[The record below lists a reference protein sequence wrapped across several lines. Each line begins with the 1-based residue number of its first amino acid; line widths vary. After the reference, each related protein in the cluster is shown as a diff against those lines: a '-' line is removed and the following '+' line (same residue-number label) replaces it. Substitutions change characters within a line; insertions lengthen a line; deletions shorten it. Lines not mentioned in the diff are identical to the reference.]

1 MGLRKRLSN
10 IGDKVSSYLLPVFL
24 ILCMFAVVIF
34 IGIHQV
40 SADEK
45 HIHEES
51 LSDLTLNS
59 QIITQQIDDMYLSL

>member
-1 MGLRKRLSN
+1 
-10 IGDKVSSYLLPVFL
+10 
-24 ILCMFAVVIF
+24 MFAVVIF